1 KGFNFKFNRI
11 HYRIEVQQN
20 TLSELLSQVKRRRF
34 RSENKEETNVAM
46 IDSKLDGL
54 RANFELNSMAASF
67 DGPLW
72 CKHEVTGSKLS
83 SDVVADSIPM
93 LRKMGEVLNSKN
105 AKGESNLAFSSGDS
119 IQAASDEDFSFTHAN
134 VLDSSLSTAS
144 SCSLFLQILFPF
156 VPAGLGMV
164 LAGFVLDIVQH
175 WNLFVEVP
183 ETFILVPALLG
194 LKGNLE
200 MTFASRLSTLANIGR
215 INSRLQIVIIAN
227 LALIQVQAIVVAFL
241 ASGFA
246 VMLAWIPKGQ
256 IDWSHA
262 CLLCASSLATAS
274 LTSLVLS
281 MAVICVVLISRNFA
295 INPDN
300 IATPI
305 AASLGD
311 LTTLGALSLLGSIF
325 LQAHLN
331 ETWLNVGVI
340 VTFMIAT
347 PFWTYLARRDEDTT
361 DVLENGWS
369 PIIFSM
375 LISSAGGF
383 MLESTIK
390 QFPKIAVFQPV
401 INGVGGN
408 LAAIQASR
416 LATFYHQHYSFGTLT
431 EDLLRHFSFKRAF
444 LSDDVDARSAR
455 VLLLFVAPC
464 HIFFNWVIQILH
476 KESILPSGL
485 FFTGIYIFAALIQ
498 AGFVA
503 TLCVSVTRCF
513 FMVIGGC
520 QYKISRSETGTS
532 NRTALLTARE
542 HDFMDFVFI

>member
-1 KGFNFKFNRI
+1 MNENSKN
-11 HYRIEVQQN
+11 
-20 TLSELLSQVKRRRF
+20 EL
-34 RSENKEETNVAM
+34 N
-46 IDSKLDGL
+46 GL
-54 RANFELNSMAASF
+54 RANFELNSMAALF
-67 DGPLW
+67 DDPLW
-72 CKHEVTGSKLS
+72 YKHEVTDSKLS

-105 AKGESNLAFSSGDS
+105 AKGEANLAFSSGDS

-134 VLDSSLSTAS
+134 ILDSSLSTAS

-156 VPAGLGMV
+156 VLAGLGMV

-200 MTFASRLSTLANIGR
+200 MTFASKLSTLANIGR
-215 INSRLQIVIIAN
+215 MNSRLQIVIIAN

-281 MAVICVVLISRNFA
+281 TAVICVILMSRNFA

-331 ETWLNVGVI
+331 ETWLNVVVI
-340 VTFMIAT
+340 VTFMMAT
-347 PFWTYLARRDEDTT
+347 PFWTYLAQKDESTT

-408 LAAIQASR
+408 LAAIQASH
-416 LATFYHQHYSFGTLT
+416 LATFYHQHHSFGTLT
-431 EDLLRHFSFKRAF
+431 EDLSRHFSFKRAF

-464 HIFFNWVIQILH
+464 HIFFNWVIQVLLLLYVCQLLVAFLWSLEVDPDCAAIPYLTA
-476 KESILPSGL
+476 LGDL
-485 FFTGIYIFAALIQ
+485 FGTFLLFLIFASLSWFNKGQ
-498 AGFVA
+498 NF
-503 TLCVSVTRCF
+503 
-513 FMVIGGC
+513 
-520 QYKISRSETGTS
+520 Q
-532 NRTALLTARE
+532 
-542 HDFMDFVFI
+542 